1 MRKLITL
8 ALALMSLCTF
18 TPRSADAET
27 YHSQFLGVCQT
38 GGHNIYAHYRPVE
51 CSNGCVEWRWV
62 TDQHNH
68 CRPAYRETMFSVHT
82 YSIQQT
88 RSVRITVAFRTGLAA
103 ISGIAGDQPRFRKT
117 VRMAAAPMAI
127 PTLRDRN
134 GETPLIF

>member
-1 MRKLITL
+1 MRTTGLLSVAT
-8 ALALMSLCTF
+8 AAWN
-18 TPRSADAET
+18 
-27 YHSQFLGVCQT
+27 GVGSPINT
-38 GGHNIYAHYRPVE
+38 IIVGRPIAVI
-51 CSNGCVEWRWV
+51 S
-62 TDQHNH
+62 
-68 CRPAYRETMFSVHT
+68 ETMFSVHT